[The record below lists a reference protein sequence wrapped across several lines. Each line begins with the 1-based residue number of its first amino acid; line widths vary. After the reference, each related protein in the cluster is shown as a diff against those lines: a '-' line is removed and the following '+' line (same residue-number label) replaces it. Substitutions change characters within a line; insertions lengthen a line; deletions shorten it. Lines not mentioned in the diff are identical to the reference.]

1 MERKNKIK
9 VQQQNKHANIIFLS
23 EPRIEPGNS
32 RTAVWRVISRSSR
45 LIDES
50 IVVKIVNCLNVMGR
64 NTFVDQVFI

>member
-32 RTAVWRVISRSSR
+32 RTAV
-45 LIDES
+45 
-50 IVVKIVNCLNVMGR
+50 
-64 NTFVDQVFI
+64 